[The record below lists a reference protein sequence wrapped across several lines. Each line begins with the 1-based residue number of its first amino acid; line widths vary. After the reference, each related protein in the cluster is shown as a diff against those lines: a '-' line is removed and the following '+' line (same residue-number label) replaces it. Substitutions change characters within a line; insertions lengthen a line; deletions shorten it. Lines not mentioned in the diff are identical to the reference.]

1 MAKVA
6 RAARVASRQRTEALT
21 ASKTIETAETGELY
35 LLDDKALTITL
46 PSPQEGAYFT
56 FIVGSKHT
64 LHTAATLVTIQTD
77 GATLEGS
84 GTYMKNSDTVVRAIH
99 STSATHTLIKVT
111 SSTASSSD
119 KLFPG
124 SKFEFWSDGT
134 NWYVHAAIFVGGDAL
149 IAFA

>member
-21 ASKTIETAETGELY
+21 ASKTIQTAETGELY
-35 LLDDKALTITL
+35 LIDAKSLTITL
-46 PSPQEGAYFT
+46 PDPQEGAYFT

-64 LHTAATLVTIQTD
+64 LHTANTLVTIKT
-77 GATLEGS
+77 GG
-84 GTYMKNSDTVVRAIH
+84 G
-99 STSATHTLIKVT
+99 
-111 SSTASSSD
+111 SD